1 MSTIDEYLKKLQ
13 KETAANTQA
22 KVDAINNSAAAS
34 AQIIR
39 DETAANIKETEQSYN
54 DLFDQNNVQRIIN
67 ERRIAENMANMGLTD
82 SGLNRTQMTANQLSY
97 ANQQNKLTAA
107 RQKAVDDLARVMNSQ
122 LASLEAERAS
132 KEASIRTADY
142 DNNYSQAV
150 SMYKADQKAYADAI
164 SNQQKSAQDSYDKV
178 WSVMGGSG
186 TAAFKQQYLAD
197 YARRNG
203 MTLAEAYA
211 IFGDPTR
218 YVKTDDG
225 GDSTENDI
233 AETYYNDITSVLE
246 SYHKANEYI
255 DEKKVPHLEQ
265 DPAFAS
271 FLESKG
277 WLVPSGTSASGQME
291 YSLTTEGKAFE
302 DAVLRRTEGTRKFWL
317 NPHVDGPLTYTAVT
331 DETDLKTK
339 TKNSN
344 GIYMDAY
351 IQDQYGNKWA
361 LSDVLEASKRALAK
375 AQFGNKWQDHI
386 NDTQIKKDAA
396 VQTKKVQKKVFG

>member
-22 KVDAINNSAAAS
+22 KVDAINKSTAAS

-39 DETAANIKETEQSYN
+39 DEAATNIKETEQSYN
-54 DLFDQNNVQRIIN
+54 DLFDRNNVQRIIN

-97 ANQQNKLTAA
+97 ANQQSKLTAA

-150 SMYKADQKAYADAI
+150 SMYNADQKAYADAI
-164 SNQQKSAQDSYDKV
+164 SEQAKAAQDSYNKV

-211 IFGDPTR
+211 IFGNPTR

-233 AETYYNDITSVLE
+233 AETYYDDITSVLE
-246 SYHKANEYI
+246 SYHKNPKADYKGT
-255 DEKKVPHLEQ
+255 DLELDDTFYNFVNSQ
-265 DPAFAS
+265 
-271 FLESKG
+271 G
-277 WLVPSGTSASGQME
+277 WVKNGE
-291 YSLTTEGKAFE
+291 LTTEGMMFE
-302 DAVLRRTEGTRKFWL
+302 DAVIRRTEGTQKFWL

-331 DETDLKTK
+331 DKADLGEK
-339 TKNSN
+339 SDN
-344 GIYMDAY
+344 GIYMNAY
-351 IQDQYGNKWA
+351 IQDQYGNRWT
-361 LSDVLEASKRALAK
+361 LSQVLEASKRALAK
-375 AQFGNKWQDHI
+375 AQFGDKWQGHI
-386 NDTQIKKDAA
+386 NDTKIKKEAA